1 MWQDIL
7 HADQQLL
14 LALNGSWGSGWDTFF
29 YWISSKIIWIP
40 LYAAILWG
48 VWRRYGWKGLLWM
61 LLCIG
66 VAIIAADQ
74 ICNLFK
80 NNLPKFRPSHNPDI
94 QTWVH
99 IVNNY
104 RGGLYGTV
112 SAHAAISFT
121 IVTFTSLLFRKC
133 WYTVA
138 ICAWALLVAYS
149 RIYLG
154 MHFPLDLF
162 FGTLLGI
169 TLGYGSFCVYRRIF
183 LAPRKT
189 SLP

>member
-40 LYAAILWG
+40 LYIAILWAA
-48 VWRRYGWKGLLWM
+48 WRQTGWKGLLWM
-61 LLCIG
+61 LLCLGI
-66 VAIIAADQ
+66 AIIAADQ

-80 NNLPKFRPSHNPDI
+80 DYVPKFRPSHNPDI
-94 QTWVH
+94 QAQVH
-99 IVNNY
+99 IVNDY

-121 IVTFTSLLFRKC
+121 IATFSCLLFRKR
-133 WYTVA
+133 WYSIA
-138 ICAWALLVAYS
+138 IFAWALLVAYS

-169 TLGYGSFCVYRRIF
+169 TLGYVSFRTYARIF
-183 LAPRKT
+183 LTPRKT
-189 SLP
+189 VLP

>member
-1 MWQDIL
+1 M
-7 HADQQLL
+7 
-14 LALNGSWGSGWDTFF
+14 
-29 YWISSKIIWIP
+29 IWIP
-40 LYAAILWG
+40 LYIAILWA
-48 VWRRYGWKGLLWM
+48 VWRQYGWKGMLWM
-61 LLCIG
+61 LLCVGI
-66 VAIIAADQ
+66 AIIAADQ

-80 NNLPKFRPSHNPDI
+80 NNLPKFRPCHNPDI
-94 QTWVH
+94 QNWVH

-121 IVTFTSLLFRKC
+121 LATFTSLLFRKR
-133 WYTVA
+133 WYTLT

-169 TLGYGSFCVYRRIF
+169 TLGYTSFCVYRRIF
-183 LAPRKT
+183 LSPRKT
-189 SLP
+189 TQS